1 MAKIDV
7 PAVLRAIRASQNLTQ
22 EQLADRLGVSFATVN
37 RWEGGTSA
45 PQKAARTTIL
55 ALAEEAGVDIEDAA
69 SAAAQVTRRR
79 RGSTR
84 SATPT
89 TKPME
94 QMLWDAACSIRGE
107 KDAAKFKDYLL
118 PLLFLK
124 RLSDVFDDE
133 IARLAEEYGDRAT
146 ALEIAESDHALLR
159 FYLPREARWAV
170 ISGREPFD
178 WPSDEHGRSTRPR
191 DIGEHLTKAVRAVVR
206 QNPSLSG
213 VIDVVDFAGE
223 RNGERDI
230 NPAKLREVVETFS
243 DPRYRLGLAD
253 VQPDFLGRAYEYLLR
268 KFAEGSGQSAGE
280 FFTPTEVGFLMAH
293 ILRPRPGEECHD
305 YACGSA
311 GLLVKL
317 QLVAR
322 ELDPTSKVPL
332 KLYGQELTAESYAV
346 AKMNAIIHDM
356 SVELARG
363 DSMIKPKFKSE
374 DGKRI
379 RTYDIVVA
387 NPMWNQPFN
396 PDLFADDP
404 FDRFRPHGG
413 ITSGKGDWAWL
424 QHTLACLN
432 DRGRAAVVL
441 DTGAVTRGS
450 GSKNEDRERNIRKWF
465 VDRDLIDGVI
475 LLPENLFYN
484 TTAAGVIVVLSKRKP
499 AARKDRIILFNA
511 SRRMRKGRPKN
522 FIDEEDIR
530 PLASAYLAGEEVE
543 GEVAVVTCQEVKD
556 ADYDLSPGRWAQ
568 ADGSFD
574 VESVATLLQELVGI
588 EQRSRELSERLS
600 HFFAGSLTNERAA
613 QGRQLFAHGAG
624 NQRRKE
630 TKIGLLPE
638 SWRIVKL
645 GSVFETQLGKMLS
658 QKARGGDSPKPY
670 LRNRNVQWGRI
681 DLSDVLT
688 MDFDER
694 EEEKFRLV
702 PGDLLVC
709 EGGAVGRAAIWRGE
723 LAECFFQKALHRI
736 RPRTGVVSNEFLYHW
751 MRFAFEHQNL
761 YNVGG
766 ASSTIAHLPQA
777 QLEELDIPL
786 PEEVEQRRIVS
797 LLDAFESKIALSNH
811 ERNLLES
818 LSKAMLHHLMTGEVS
833 VEDVDIAALSF
844 PSATPSVA

>member
-1 MAKIDV
+1 MAKSSDIQ
-7 PAVLRAIRASQNLTQ
+7 PVLRAIRASMNLSQ

-37 RWEGGTSA
+37 RWEGGSST
-45 PQKAARTTIL
+45 PQKAARETIM
-55 ALAEEAGVDIEDAA
+55 ALASEAGVETNDAT
-69 SAAAQVTRRR
+69 SAAAGVTRRR
-79 RGSTR
+79 RGSAK
-84 SATPT
+84 SATPS

-94 QMLWDAACSIRGE
+94 QMLWDAACLIRGE

-133 IARLAEEYGDRAT
+133 IERLAEEYGDRRT

-159 FYLPREARWAV
+159 FYLPHEARWAV
-170 ISGREPFD
+170 ISGRETFD
-178 WPSDEHGRSTRPR
+178 WPNDEQGRSTKPR

-213 VIDVVDFAGE
+213 VIDVVDFAAE
-223 RNGERDI
+223 RNSERDI

-243 DPRYRLGLAD
+243 DSRYRLGLAD

-363 DSMIKPKFKSE
+363 DTVINPKFRAP

-379 RTYDIVVA
+379 RTFDIVVA

-396 PDLFADDP
+396 PDLFVDDP
-404 FDRFRPHGG
+404 FDRFRTQGG

-450 GSKNEDRERNIRKWF
+450 GSRNEDRERNIRKWF

-499 AARKDRIILFNA
+499 AARKDRIVLLNA
-511 SRRMRKGRPKN
+511 SRRVRKGRPKN
-522 FIDEEDIR
+522 YIPEEEIR
-530 PLASAYLAGEEVE
+530 PLATAYFAGEPVE
-543 GEVAVVTCQEVKD
+543 AEVAVITRQQAEE
-556 ADYDLSPGRWAQ
+556 ADYNLSPSRWVQQ
-568 ADGSFD
+568 ATSSSAGS
-574 VESVATLLQELVGI
+574 VSELMKELVSI
-588 EQRSRELSERLS
+588 EGEEAALTARLS
-600 HFFAGSLTNERAA
+600 
-613 QGRQLFAHGAG
+613 
-624 NQRRKE
+624 K
-630 TKIGLLPE
+630 
-638 SWRIVKL
+638 
-645 GSVFETQLGKMLS
+645 
-658 QKARGGDSPKPY
+658 
-670 LRNRNVQWGRI
+670 
-681 DLSDVLT
+681 
-688 MDFDER
+688 
-694 EEEKFRLV
+694 
-702 PGDLLVC
+702 LLV
-709 EGGAVGRAAIWRGE
+709 GVAGE
-723 LAECFFQKALHRI
+723 
-736 RPRTGVVSNEFLYHW
+736 
-751 MRFAFEHQNL
+751 
-761 YNVGG
+761 
-766 ASSTIAHLPQA
+766 
-777 QLEELDIPL
+777 
-786 PEEVEQRRIVS
+786 
-797 LLDAFESKIALSNH
+797 
-811 ERNLLES
+811 
-818 LSKAMLHHLMTGEVS
+818 
-833 VEDVDIAALSF
+833 
-844 PSATPSVA
+844 